1 MRRYVPLFAL
11 VAACGSSAPI
21 PAPTS
26 EPTPVPPATI
36 DPLVRP
42 VIDTYHGVA
51 VSDNYRWLET
61 PTGESLEVKA
71 FVDAQNSQ
79 ARAFLD
85 QLPERAK
92 VKDRLAEILGAATVG
107 YSALEHVAG
116 VTYALK
122 LEPPKAQRMLVQL
135 NLADPEPH
143 FTKADFK
150 ERVVV
155 DPNALDASGGTSI
168 DWFHVSPNGKYVA
181 ISLSKGGSETGD
193 VHIFETS
200 SGKPAFEVIPGVNAG
215 TAGGDLHWLPD
226 SLGFYYSRYPRGD
239 ERPADDKLFY
249 VQLYRHM
256 LGQPTEQ
263 DTYELGKDFVRIAEV
278 FIDVAPNGDAL
289 CTVQKGDG
297 GEFELYLQRGGYKLA
312 GPWRK
317 IAAYEDEVVQ
327 GFFGPR
333 DDLYLVSRKDAPRG
347 KLLMAKRKDFR
358 EQRSVA
364 SGEQQFELAK
374 AKVIVPEGEATLVTD
389 IWYDNVLV
397 VTEHTIYA
405 TYQLGGPSMIRAFDL
420 DGKPA
425 KYTPEQPP
433 VSAVGELVPVGKDLL
448 FSVTSFLAPT
458 TWYRYTPKQN
468 PVKLWFSARSPV
480 DLVGAG
486 VKVVREMATSKDG
499 TQVPVNILLPK
510 GATKGTPIPFVVTG
524 YGGYG
529 VNIEPAFQSLRSV
542 FLDAGIGLA
551 VMNLRG
557 GGEFGETWH
566 EQGML
571 TKKQNVFDD
580 FIGGVEHLVTQG
592 YAKAGRIGI
601 IGGSNGGL
609 LMGAVMTQR
618 PELFAAVASYV
629 GIYDM
634 LRVETEPNGAF
645 NVPEFGTVTD
655 VDQFRALYGYSPYH
669 HVKFG
674 VDYPPSIFLLGDND
688 VRVAPWHSRKML
700 ARLQAAAMGQ
710 GTHLMVTSFDSGHG
724 IGSSVQQVVDQ
735 NADGFGFLMHYLL
748 KP

>member
-1 MRRYVPLFAL
+1 MRAHLMLFVL
-11 VAACGSSAPI
+11 VAACGSSAPA
-21 PAPTS
+21 PAPTDDS
-26 EPTPVPPATI
+26 KLPTPAVV

-42 VIDTYHGVA
+42 VVDTYHGVE
-51 VSDNYRWLET
+51 VHDDYRWLET

-71 FVDAQNSQ
+71 FVDAQNVE

-85 QLPERAK
+85 GLPERAK
-92 VKDRLAEILGAATVG
+92 VKDRLAQILGAATVG
-107 YSALEHVAG
+107 YGALEHVAG
-116 VTYALK
+116 VTFALK

-135 NLADPEPH
+135 NLANPEPH
-143 FTKADFK
+143 FTKAEFK

-155 DPNALDASGGTSI
+155 DPNVLDASGGTSI

-181 ISLSKGGSETGD
+181 MSLSKGGSETGD
-193 VHIFETS
+193 VHVFDTA

-215 TAGGDLHWLPD
+215 TAGGDLHWLAD
-226 SLGFYYSRYPRGD
+226 SKGFYYSRYPRGD
-239 ERPADDKLFY
+239 ERAADDKLFY

-289 CTVQKGDG
+289 CTIQKGDG
-297 GEFELYLQRGGYKLA
+297 GEFELYLQRGGYKKA
-312 GPWRK
+312 GPWQK
-317 IAAYEDEVVQ
+317 IAAYEDDVVQ
-327 GFFGPR
+327 GFFGPK
-333 DDLYLVSRKDAPRG
+333 DDLYLVSRKEAPRG
-347 KLLMAKRKDFR
+347 KLLHAKRKEFD
-358 EQRSVA
+358 
-364 SGEQQFELAK
+364 LAK
-374 AKVIVPEGEATLVTD
+374 AKVIVPESEATLVTD

-397 VTEHTIYA
+397 VTDTSIFA
-405 TYQLGGPSMIRAFDL
+405 TYQLGGPSMIRTFDL

-425 KYTPEQPP
+425 KHTPEQPP
-433 VSAVGELVPVGKDLL
+433 VSGVGELVPVGKDLL
-448 FSVTSFLAPT
+448 FSATSFLAPT

-468 PVKLWFSARSPV
+468 PVKLWFSAQSPV

-486 VKVVREMATSKDG
+486 VTVVREMATSKDG

-510 GATKGTPIPFVVTG
+510 GAKKGDAIPFVVTG

-551 VMNLRG
+551 IMNLRG

-655 VDQFRALYGYSPYH
+655 AEQFKALYAYSPYH
-669 HVKFG
+669 HVKDG
-674 VDYPPSIFLLGDND
+674 VAYPPSIFLLGDND

-700 ARLQAAAMGQ
+700 ARLQAATRGQ